1 MNGSAPKWS
10 STGSQTL
17 VQRKLQPK
25 AARACADCVHSS
37 TPMVAV
43 MTKTESAK
51 VNAEPRK
58 VTSANRDGRRPYGE
72 GRGAR
77 CAPRGETVLR
87 VPASRTA
94 GLCSN
99 PRGSV
104 GRVGGTEPTS
114 SVALS
119 SHRDLVD
126 RASLHVDHRRRQRGV
141 VERRG
146 HCLTVAQHPPEE
158 LLDDVALRLVGDPAG
173 DQQP

>member
-51 VNAEPRK
+51 VNAAPRK
-58 VTSANRDGRRPYGE
+58 VTSANRDGRRPDGE

-77 CAPRGETVLR
+77 CAPRGD
-87 VPASRTA
+87 A
-94 GLCSN
+94 G
-99 PRGSV
+99 RDGA
-104 GRVGGTEPTS
+104 TS
-114 SVALS
+114 HAIA
-119 SHRDLVD
+119 D
-126 RASLHVDHRRRQRGV
+126 RRPLQQPPGIRRAG
-141 VERRG
+141 RG
-146 HCLTVAQHPPEE
+146 H
-158 LLDDVALRLVGDPAG
+158 
-173 DQQP
+173 

>member
-1 MNGSAPKWS
+1 
-10 STGSQTL
+10 
-17 VQRKLQPK
+17 
-25 AARACADCVHSS
+25 
-37 TPMVAV
+37 MVAV

-51 VNAEPRK
+51 VNAAPWK
-58 VTSANRDGRRPYGE
+58 VTSANRDGRRVRLYGE
-72 GRGAR
+72 GRGTR
-77 CAPRGETVLR
+77 CSPRGETVLR

-104 GRVGGTEPTS
+104 GRVGGSEPTS

-146 HCLTVAQHPPEE
+146 TCVTVAEQPDGD
-158 LLDDVALRLVGDPAG
+158 LTDDVQLRH
-173 DQQP
+173 